1 MEEQIYVVDTCDVVF
16 RRKSDRHVVF
26 SYETQ
31 LASLS
36 GTLSEEIIR
45 GGIGNKP
52 LYPLRHSKEV
62 SLTAR
67 NGLFDLEWLA
77 MSQGVK
83 IEGQTVQVTKIEK
96 GLTVVDNAGDLQVT
110 VTGNPVGN
118 TVRIINGRKQEDTSA
133 TSGKVTIPDGFA
145 AAGDKISVEY
155 KEEIQGDVV
164 EINAD
169 SFSENYEVEYHTIA
183 YSKKT
188 NKVIKDLYF
197 QFDNVL
203 PSGAFDL
210 SFENGSASTPEMTYN
225 CYANDTD
232 GAIGR
237 VIEKLRDVTT
247 P

>member
-16 RRKSDRHVVF
+16 RRKSDKHVVF

-36 GTLSEEIIR
+36 GAVSEEIIR

-77 MSQGVK
+77 MSQGVL
-83 IEGQTVQVTKIEK
+83 IENKSVQVTTIEK
-96 GLTVVDNAGDLQVT
+96 GLRVVDNAGVLEVT
-110 VTGNPVGN
+110 VKGTPVNN
-118 TVRIINGRKQEDTSA
+118 TVRVINGREQEDATA
-133 TSGKVTIPDGFA
+133 TSKVVTIPTGLA
-145 AAGDKISVEY
+145 AAGDTVTVEY
-155 KEEIQGDVV
+155 KEEITGEVV
-164 EINAD
+164 EMD
-169 SFSENYEVEYHTIA
+169 SDTFSENYEVEYHTIA
-183 YSKKT
+183 YSRKT

-232 GAIGR
+232 GSIGR
-237 VIEKLRDVTT
+237 VIEKLRA
-247 P
+247 

>member
-16 RRKSDRHVVF
+16 RRKSDKHVVF

-83 IEGQTVQVTKIEK
+83 IEGKTVQVTKVEK
-96 GLTVVDNAGDLQVT
+96 GLKVVDN
-110 VTGNPVGN
+110 TGILEVEITGTPVGN
-118 TVRIINGRKQEDTSA
+118 TVRIINGREQEDA
-133 TSGKVTIPDGFA
+133 AVVGGNVTIPEGFA
-145 AAGDKISVEY
+145 VAGDLVVVEY

-164 EINAD
+164 EIDAD
-169 SFSENYEVEYHTIA
+169 AFSENYEVEYHTIA

-210 SFENGSASTPEMTYN
+210 SFENGSASTPEMTFN

-237 VIEKLRDVTT
+237 VVEKLRVA
-247 P
+247 